1 MKESNKKISFVIL
14 KYVASLSFA
23 GFIIYLLFRNQ
34 DPVALIE
41 KISEVEFAWVILS
54 MIFGGWAYVNRGLRW
69 IVLIDALGYNSSKMN
84 SVSSVSVGYF
94 TNMFIPRAGEISR
107 CTALNRV
114 EKIPVDKLF
123 GTILI
128 ERVIDFV
135 FLIIL
140 FLLTLILKFE
150 LIIQFFTEL
159 GSQSS
164 NSSFT
169 SSNLSSDDDTIRW
182 VYYIIPLFILGM
194 VWALLKYYWLE
205 YKEIIKEKLIVF
217 IRGIKEGFKS
227 IKNMKQKST
236 FWFHTCSIWIMYF
249 LMTYICF
256 QAIPETSHLTISDGL
271 FLLVL
276 GGIGMVIPTPGGVG
290 SYHAIVMIGLSVLGV
305 GTIFLG
311 ENGDPLNPAL
321 LFPTIV
327 HIAQTLVAIIMGSI
341 GLLLLSL
348 TKRKQS

>member
-84 SVSSVSVGYF
+84 SISSVSVGYF

-123 GTILI
+123 GTILV

-135 FLIIL
+135 FLISL
-140 FLLTLILKFE
+140 FLLTLILKFD
-150 LIIQFFTEL
+150 LILTFFTEL

-164 NSSFT
+164 DSIPSSSTKYYVLLAILLSFT
-169 SSNLSSDDDTIRW
+169 LA
-182 VYYIIPLFILGM
+182 YYFLKKWIVKTFFYEKIIEFIEGL
-194 VWALLKYYWLE
+194 
-205 YKEIIKEKLIVF
+205 
-217 IRGIKEGFKS
+217 KEGFKS
-227 IKNMKQKST
+227 IKKMKRKSA
-236 FWFHTCSIWIMYF
+236 FWFHTFSIWIMYF

-311 ENGDPLNPAL
+311 ENGDPSNPAL

-341 GLLLLSL
+341 GLLILSL

>member
-1 MKESNKKISFVIL
+1 MKESNKKILFVIL

-23 GFIIYLLFRNQ
+23 GFIIYLLFQNQ
-34 DPVALIE
+34 DAVALIE

-123 GTILI
+123 GTILV

-135 FLIIL
+135 FLISL
-140 FLLTLILKFE
+140 FLLTLILKFD
-150 LIIQFFTEL
+150 LILKFFSEL

-164 NSSFT
+164 DSIPSSSTKYYVLVAILLSFT
-169 SSNLSSDDDTIRW
+169 L
-182 VYYIIPLFILGM
+182 VYYFLKKWIVKTFFYEKIIEFIEGL
-194 VWALLKYYWLE
+194 
-205 YKEIIKEKLIVF
+205 
-217 IRGIKEGFKS
+217 KEGFKS
-227 IKNMKQKST
+227 IKKMKRKSA
-236 FWFHTCSIWIMYF
+236 FWFHTFSIWIMYF

-341 GLLLLSL
+341 GLLILSL